1 MVTLL
6 KGKTPSRTNKER
18 KSMDPHIL
26 VALFIIVV
34 GLLFLMATGLPVA
47 FCFMTITLIGA
58 ILLWGYDGGSTMFIH
73 NIFNSISKFLLLPI
87 CMFIL
92 MGHIMFLSGMGI
104 RMFDVMDKWLGRL
117 PGRLALLSVAFSTL
131 FATMSGSQMASASM
145 MGSLIIPEM
154 EKRGYTKPM
163 TIGPILGAGGLAM
176 VIPPSSLAILLAAVS
191 GISVGKLL
199 IGGLIPGL
207 IMATLYSCY
216 IILRCW
222 FQPSVAPAY
231 DLPYIPISRK
241 LTATLKYI
249 VPLTSII
256 FLVLGLIFLGWAT
269 PTESAVLGATGSV
282 ILGFCY
288 RKLSL
293 QILNKSIM
301 NTVKLGANILM
312 ILTGA
317 ITFSQILAFAG
328 VTQELARYMTSWQVS
343 PIMIVISMQLMLLVI
358 GTFMD
363 TGGMIMVTMPI
374 FMPIVNA
381 LGINPVWFGVVILIN
396 MEMSAVTPPVGMM
409 LFVMKG
415 VSPPDTT
422 MADVYKAG
430 LPFFACDLLAMVI
443 IMIFPILAL
452 WLPGMMV

>member
-1 MVTLL
+1 
-6 KGKTPSRTNKER
+6 
-18 KSMDPHIL
+18 MDPHVVLAL
-26 VALFIIVV
+26 VIIVG
-34 GLLFLMATGLPVA
+34 GLLFLMSTGLPVA

-58 ILLWGYDGGSTMFIH
+58 IVLWGYDAGSTMFIH
-73 NIFNSISKFLLLPI
+73 NIYNSISRFLLLPI
-87 CMFIL
+87 CMFML
-92 MGHIMFLSGMGI
+92 MGQIMFLTGMGL
-104 RMFDVMDKWLGRL
+104 RMLDVMDKWLGRL
-117 PGRLALLSVAFSTL
+117 PGRLALLCVAFSTL

-145 MGSLIIPEM
+145 MGSLLIPEM
-154 EKRGYTKPM
+154 ENRGYSKPM

-207 IMATLYSCY
+207 IMATLYSIY
-216 IILRCW
+216 IILRCL
-222 FQPSVAPAY
+222 FQPSVAPTY
-231 DLPYIPISRK
+231 DVTPTPMSKRLA
-241 LTATLKYI
+241 ATLIY
-249 VPLTSII
+249 VMPLTLII
-256 FLVLGLIFLGWAT
+256 FLVLGLIFLGLAT
-269 PTESAVLGATGSV
+269 PTEAAVLGATGSI
-282 ILGFCY
+282 ILGVCY
-288 RKLSL
+288 RKLSW

-301 NTVKLGANILM
+301 NTIRIGANILM

-317 ITFSQILAFAG
+317 ITFSQILAFSG
-328 VTQELARYMTSWQVS
+328 VTRELASYISSWQLP
-343 PIMIVISMQLMLLVI
+343 PIMIVIFMQLVLLVT

-374 FMPIVNA
+374 FMPIINA
-381 LGINPVWFGVVILIN
+381 LGINPVWFGIVVLIN

-430 LPFFACDLLAMVI
+430 LPFLMCDLVAMAM